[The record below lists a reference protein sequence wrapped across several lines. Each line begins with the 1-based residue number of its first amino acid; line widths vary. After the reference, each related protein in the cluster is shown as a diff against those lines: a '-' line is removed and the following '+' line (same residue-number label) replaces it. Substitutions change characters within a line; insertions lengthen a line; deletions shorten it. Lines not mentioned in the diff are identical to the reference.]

1 MKKHNNKFFIIIV
14 PICIILILAMIF
26 YDRYQTSQLA
36 KKYNDTNNQTT
47 QVSSNND
54 FISLVASCVCPT
66 SEFGHHVHIFLP
78 CFSAK

>member
-54 FISLVASCVCPT
+54 LATIYCVGDSLTLGSY
-66 SEFGHHVHIFLP
+66 
-78 CFSAK
+78 